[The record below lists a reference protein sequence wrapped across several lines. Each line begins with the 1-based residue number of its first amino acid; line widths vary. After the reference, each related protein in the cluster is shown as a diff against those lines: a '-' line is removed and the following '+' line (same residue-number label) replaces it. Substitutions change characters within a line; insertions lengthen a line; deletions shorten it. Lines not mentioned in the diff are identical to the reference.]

1 MHMDENTT
9 RIVESLRQNPAALQA
24 LFQSRDGQKLMR
36 MLTENDR
43 GASLQKAAQNA
54 SRGDTSDMVRM
65 VKQLMES
72 QEGAALVDRIN
83 KAVRK

>member
-9 RIVESLRQNPAALQA
+9 RIVESLRQNPAAVQA
-24 LFQSRDGQKLMR
+24 LFQSRDGQALLR
-36 MLTENDR
+36 MLTEGDR

-54 SRGDTSDMVRM
+54 SQGDASDMVRM
-65 VKQLMES
+65 MKQVMES
-72 QEGAALVDRIN
+72 KEGAALVDRIN